1 MRRHRPLYGSSTSLI
16 LTGGGTGG
24 HVVPAIEIAK
34 AHRKMSTG
42 SLLYVGSPGSLEEKL
57 SREAKIPFEAVPSG
71 GFVGKSLPEKGK
83 ALATMLKGIGAALGI
98 LRRERPDLVIGTG
111 GYVQIPVVASALL
124 LRIPVVLL
132 EPNQVMGLA
141 NRLFQPWVAF
151 VVRPDENGK
160 GGGIPISSEV
170 RGPVPERDRFERE
183 VLSVMILGGSQGAR
197 ALNEKIPDILRQVT
211 ASRRDRKVEIIHQ
224 SGERWKES
232 TINRYR
238 DLGMTVKV
246 EGFLPGLSARFR
258 EQALIVARAGAMT
271 VAEISASG
279 TPAIYIP
286 FPFSA
291 GGHQEMNA
299 KAMEAKGAGWCWSE
313 TSLDDVGSRA
323 NELSQVLYDPERLY
337 SAAGRAWK
345 CSEAVSAEIWL
356 KSLGEA
362 GNE

>member
-1 MRRHRPLYGSSTSLI
+1 LRRRGPLYGPSTSLI

-24 HVVPAIEIAK
+24 HVVPAIELAK
-34 AHRKMSTG
+34 AHRKISTG
-42 SLLYVGSPGSLEEKL
+42 SLLYVGSPGSLEERL
-57 SREAKIPFEAVPSG
+57 SRQAKIPFEAVPSG
-71 GFVGKSLPEKGK
+71 GFVGKSLREKGK
-83 ALATMLKGIGAALGI
+83 ALAKMLKGIGAALGI

-124 LRIPVVLL
+124 MRIPVVLL

-141 NRLFQPWVAF
+141 NRLFQPWVAS
-151 VVRPDENGK
+151 VVRPDKK
-160 GGGIPISSEV
+160 GEVGGIPISSEV
-170 RGPVPERDRFERE
+170 RGPFPDRDRFAGE
-183 VLSVMILGGSQGAR
+183 VLGVMILGGSQGAR
-197 ALNEKIPDILRQVT
+197 ALNEKIPDILRLVI
-211 ASRRDRKVEIIHQ
+211 ASRKDRRVDIIHQ
-224 SGERWKES
+224 SGERWKEG

-238 DLGMTVKV
+238 DLGMTVTV
-246 EGFLPGLSARFR
+246 EGFLPGLSSHFR

-299 KAMEAKGAGWCWSE
+299 RAMEEKGAGWCWSE
-313 TSLDDVGSRA
+313 AGLDDVGARA
-323 NELSQVLYDPERLY
+323 KELSQILFEPERLY
-337 SAAGRAWK
+337 SAAERAWN
-345 CSEAVSAEIWL
+345 CSGAVSAEIWL
-356 KSLGEA
+356 KSLSAA